1 MDFGSNGFSG
11 ILDTR
16 KEEDLQMIKGKLV
29 DGKEFLV
36 DLKVF

>member
-1 MDFGSNGFSG
+1 MDDFNGT
-11 ILDTR
+11 LDTG

-29 DGKEFLV
+29 DGKELLV